1 MLASRRPLWLSG
13 RRASKA
19 KLAKDPKDDKAAKK
33 RKKDSLSRES
43 RREEIRVDMDE
54 KRLAEDEATLETQRP
69 GVLNDVKLWQTTDGR
84 AMQGKLNYPSADL
97 RNALKAQGKSD
108 RTRSLPHLVLAVK
121 DAYGWAS

>member
-13 RRASKA
+13 RKASKA

-33 RKKDSLSRES
+33 RKSDSVREAQ
-43 RREEIRVDMDE
+43 REEKIVNMNE
-54 KRLAEDEATLETQRP
+54 KRLAEDEAKLEAQRP

-97 RNALKAQGKSD
+97 RNALRAQGKSD

>member
-1 MLASRRPLWLSG
+1 MS
-13 RRASKA
+13 SKA

-33 RKKDSLSRES
+33 RKKDSGRES

-69 GVLNDVKLWQTTDGR
+69 GVLNDVKLWQVLDGN
-84 AMQGKLNYPSADL
+84 AMRYKLNYPSAEL

-108 RTRSLPHLVLAVK
+108 RTRALPQLVLAVK